1 MMGKVA
7 WVAGADRR
15 EAPGPKPARLGPTP
29 QVGFP
34 PIRLRRQPPGSSQL
48 WNGGVQRGVSVF
60 PARFRTGWSEVTTCQ
75 RLTQQT
81 LRANWLRFSG
91 SVPPLVNLSH
101 NMPTINT
108 TGKLAS
114 FWRFSLTASSHR
126 ADSLTSGYC
135 SRATGHC
142 SFASCPTSGVKS
154 CADSSPLATA
164 IYRQPNWQRPNGA
177 RSRRAVRPY
186 SVCHRN
192 AVCYRTR

>member
-1 MMGKVA
+1 MSVSDILDHLCAPETLFLEMALSFGDFSRLYVRSVRTFAGSTAKAVETELDRDPLYPMMGKVA

-60 PARFRTGWSEVTTCQ
+60 PARFRTGSPEVTTCQ
-75 RLTQQT
+75 RLTLQT

-91 SVPPLVNLSH
+91 SIPPLVNLSH

-114 FWRFSLTASSHR
+114 
-126 ADSLTSGYC
+126 
-135 SRATGHC
+135 
-142 SFASCPTSGVKS
+142 
-154 CADSSPLATA
+154 
-164 IYRQPNWQRPNGA
+164 
-177 RSRRAVRPY
+177 
-186 SVCHRN
+186 
-192 AVCYRTR
+192 